1 MRHLISIV
9 SFALL
14 SHFCAA
20 EATLNGPEA
29 ERATATESVQNVT
42 PLESVPTEKKY
53 SVTIYV
59 ALPGTP
65 LLVTQP
71 EGQSSIPGHLY
82 YVTRV
87 HDAKTLEVL
96 SESESDNKEGS
107 SLTKSWGF
115 APKKHGAID
124 GPGAVQINDLDDYQ
138 TPYYARTIEI
148 SPEQHQKLNAFG
160 QDPAK
165 HGFNMHYSWHN
176 NCVDFTWLALH
187 YAGISANT
195 LSRFVLVN
203 TVGLLDADWKYDG
216 TLIPENNVAAVR
228 SIKPPYLKAALNSEQ
243 FNRRPLLKGFRRTSI
258 RLGANVAYPID
269 SSLTFIS
276 NFIDLSRSTIRTLVH
291 PLPD

>member
-1 MRHLISIV
+1 M
-9 SFALL
+9 
-14 SHFCAA
+14 
-20 EATLNGPEA
+20 
-29 ERATATESVQNVT
+29 
-42 PLESVPTEKKY
+42 
-53 SVTIYV
+53 

-65 LLVTQP
+65 LLASKP

-82 YVTRV
+82 YVTRI
-87 HDAKTLEVL
+87 HDMKTFIALNDVERM
-96 SESESDNKEGS
+96 DNAS
-107 SLTKSWGF
+107 STKSWGF

-124 GPGAVQINDLDDYQ
+124 GPGAVQINDLEDYHN
-138 TPYYARTIEI
+138 PYYARTIEI
-148 SPEQHQKLNAFG
+148 SSEQYQKLNAFG

-176 NCVDFTWLALH
+176 NCVDFTWHALH

-203 TVGLLDADWKYDG
+203 TVGLLNADWKYDG

-228 SIKPPYLKAALNSEQ
+228 SITPPYLKATLNSEQ
-243 FNRRPLLKGFRRTSI
+243 FNRRPLLKGFRQTSI

-269 SSLTFIS
+269 SSLTLIS
-276 NFIDLSRSTIRTLVH
+276 DFIDLSRSTIRTLVH

>member
-1 MRHLISIV
+1 MRNAIVIV
-9 SFALL
+9 SFVIL
-14 SHFCAA
+14 SHFCVA
-20 EATLNGPEA
+20 EAI
-29 ERATATESVQNVT
+29 QNVQAVKVEALLSQSSAA
-42 PLESVPTEKKY
+42 PDVEHIEKKY
-53 SVTIYV
+53 SVTVYV

-71 EGQSSIPGHLY
+71 QGQSSIPGHLY

-87 HDAKTLEVL
+87 HDAKTLETL
-96 SESESDNKEGS
+96 SVGEEDAA
-107 SLTKSWGF
+107 LTKSWGF

-124 GPGAVQINDLDDYQ
+124 GPGAVQTNDLDDYHA
-138 TPYYARTIEI
+138 PYYARTIEI
-148 SPEQHQKLNAFG
+148 SAEQYQKLNAFG

-165 HGFNMHYSWHN
+165 HGFNMHYRWNN
-176 NCVDFTWLALH
+176 NCVDFTWYALH

-203 TVGLLDADWKYDG
+203 TVGLINADWKYDG

-228 SIKPPYLKAALNSEQ
+228 SITPPYLQAALNSEQ
-243 FNRRPLLKGFRRTSI
+243 FNRRPLLKGFRQTSI

-269 SSLTFIS
+269 SSLTLIS
-276 NFIDLSRSTIRTLVH
+276 DFIDLSRSTIRTLVH